1 MEVCAASSMERT
13 HYAFV
18 TCLVTGAPWSEQPEG
33 ITFDNFMMKTFES
46 SLAGGEP
53 SQAQD
58 REFSCAHPIRN
69 GSNSMLKGP
78 DACIGFD
85 NQETGRVIFS
95 LRGLWSS
102 ADRGD
107 IIRSPELGRSPTKF
121 WLAVRS
127 KQEVTIPDGLGNDRN
142 SPFRRRPADIAGQ
155 FPPELLERVKDAVL
169 QTVEMVQAPSRRH
182 RVKRPRCDGGEVWN
196 CLKKL
201 VARVGIVE
209 EIPAEQRSINWRSSG
224 CYQML

>member
-1 MEVCAASSMERT
+1 M
-13 HYAFV
+13 
-18 TCLVTGAPWSEQPEG
+18 
-33 ITFDNFMMKTFES
+33 TFDNFMTATFGS

-53 SQAQD
+53 SQEQD
-58 REFSCAHPIRN
+58 MEFSCAHPTRN
-69 GSNSMLKGP
+69 GSNSMLKE
-78 DACIGFD
+78 
-85 NQETGRVIFS
+85 ETGRVVFS
-95 LRGLWSS
+95 LRGLWLS

-107 IIRSPELGRSPTKF
+107 IIRSPDLGRSVTKF

-127 KQEVTIPDGLGNDRN
+127 KQEFTISDRLGNDRH
-142 SPFRRRPADIAGQ
+142 SLYRRRPADIAGQ

-201 VARVGIVE
+201 VEV
-209 EIPAEQRSINWRSSG
+209 IPAEQRSIHDQTHPSDMREEARDAQRRDDISQRRQVHG
-224 CYQML
+224 